1 MQILCIAPRL
11 SPTPTGVSDV
21 LHLYIKG
28 QGGGDDDDGGVGADE
43 FLRVGGTQVGTR
55 EANYAPVR
63 HLARLLPT
71 KILVSAN
78 LVTMVM
84 MMIVHF

>member
-1 MQILCIAPRL
+1 MYCTEVGPNSNILR
-11 SPTPTGVSDV
+11 GVGDV
-21 LHLYIKG
+21 LHLYING
-28 QGGGDDDDGGVGADE
+28 QGGGDDDGGGVGADE